1 MQRTVVGAP
10 GMSKEAA
17 AYYQD
22 LFTRVFNHPKWQE
35 YRNKRSLQGEL
46 LTGNALMSYWKKE
59 RDVHRVMLKN
69 MGVLK

>member
-17 AYYQD
+17 AYYQE
-22 LFTRVFNHPKWQE
+22 LFRKVFNSAKWQK
-35 YRNKRSLQGEL
+35 YRKDKSLQGDF
-46 LTGNALMSYWKKE
+46 LTGDALMKYWLKE
-59 RDVHRVMLKN
+59 RDIHRTMLKN